1 MLVLYSIA
9 GLINTTFYL
18 LSDYPRNTMTLSL
31 TVLVMTCTALVCLVP
46 SLWMFRESRER
57 NLQCSRDVMELR
69 NELKLWKTSL
79 RVLVRIPICC
89 RNLQEPL
96 YPDVLCVLL
105 MVLLLIS
112 IDVILHLQENSSD
125 RKLLLEEYAT
135 KTELEDLKA
144 NMSCKNTFLLSIFI
158 KSRFY

>member
-1 MLVLYSIA
+1 MEDESWRSRAYPHLLQEPA
-9 GLINTTFYL
+9 GT
-18 LSDYPRNTMTLSL
+18 
-31 TVLVMTCTALVCLVP
+31 
-46 SLWMFRESRER
+46 
-57 NLQCSRDVMELR
+57 
-69 NELKLWKTSL
+69 
-79 RVLVRIPICC
+79 C

-158 KSRFY
+158 KSRFYRSHLL